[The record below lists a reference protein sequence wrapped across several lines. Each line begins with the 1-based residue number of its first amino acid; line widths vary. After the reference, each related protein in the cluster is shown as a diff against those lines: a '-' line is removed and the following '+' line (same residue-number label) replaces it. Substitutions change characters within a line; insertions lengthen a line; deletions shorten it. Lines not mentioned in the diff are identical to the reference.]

1 MMEQWF
7 YFLEILGTVS
17 FSISG
22 AILAIKKHFDIF
34 GVVVLGITTALGG
47 GVIRD
52 VILGVHPPNMF
63 RDFSYSFVALFVSV
77 LVFLLAYF
85 KKNVLKEKLDKIER
99 VLNWSDAVGL
109 GVFVVTGVNTS
120 FINGFG
126 DNFFLVV
133 FVGLMTGIGGGI
145 LRDIMVI
152 QVPFVLHKRIYAV
165 AAITGAALYYILYQ
179 YGMEAEVAAGISI
192 FMTITIRITATYYR
206 LDLPRV

>member
-7 YFLEILGTVS
+7 YFLEMLGIVS

-52 VILGVHPPNMF
+52 IILGIHPPGMF
-63 RDFSYSFVALFVSV
+63 QDFSYSLVALFVSI
-77 LVFLLAYF
+77 LVFLIAYF
-85 KKNVLKEKLDKIER
+85 KKNVLKERLDKIER

-120 FINGFG
+120 LINGFE
-126 DNFFLVV
+126 DNFFLAI
-133 FVGLMTGIGGGI
+133 FVGLITGIGGGI
-145 LRDIMVI
+145 LRDIMVV

-165 AAITGAALYYILYQ
+165 AAVTGAALYYTLYQ
-179 YGMEAEVAAGISI
+179 YGMETELAAGISI
-192 FMTITIRITATYYR
+192 FMTITIRITATHYR

>member
-63 RDFSYSFVALFVSV
+63 RDFSYSFVALLVSV